1 MLEILVFVVSTIVT
15 YILGILSKKFKWNEQ
30 LPIPLQNI
38 IVGVIV
44 FTIFYLVKRPADIEL
59 ALQQLMLAMGGVGTA
74 TLGYDTSKVGKEK
87 D

>member
-15 YILGILSKKFKWNEQ
+15 YILGLLSKKFKWNEQ

>member
-15 YILGILSKKFKWNEQ
+15 YTLGLLSKKFKWNEQ